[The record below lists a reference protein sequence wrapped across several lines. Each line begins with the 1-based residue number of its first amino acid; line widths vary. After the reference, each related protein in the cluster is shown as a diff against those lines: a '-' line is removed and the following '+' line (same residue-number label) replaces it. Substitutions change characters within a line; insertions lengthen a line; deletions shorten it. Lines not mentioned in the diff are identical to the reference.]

1 MNQTDLLNVMYA
13 ATRIVASR
21 VLTMLSLAMVFG
33 LFCWA
38 MYLGNQISLWTAGV
52 FAVLVFLPI
61 LVADKRNG
69 GPTNVPE

>member
-21 VLTMLSLAMVFG
+21 VLTMLSLVMVFG

-38 MYLGNQISLWTAGV
+38 MYLGATVSLWTAGV

-69 GPTNVPE
+69 GPKSEE

>member
-1 MNQTDLLNVMYA
+1 VNNIELLNVMYA

-21 VLTMLSLAMVFG
+21 VLTVLSLVMVFG

-38 MYLGNQISLWTAGV
+38 MYLGTTVSLWTAGV

-69 GPTNVPE
+69 GPKSEE